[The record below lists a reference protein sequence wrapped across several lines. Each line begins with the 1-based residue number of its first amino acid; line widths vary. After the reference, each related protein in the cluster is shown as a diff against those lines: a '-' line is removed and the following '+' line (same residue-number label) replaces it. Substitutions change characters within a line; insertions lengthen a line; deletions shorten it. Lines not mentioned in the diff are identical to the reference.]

1 MSTLRKKVQEE
12 MVDDKIFTTKS
23 INIILVP
30 SQRYQDSKLLL
41 QNTTVPRNLMG
52 FSNLTDT
59 LTPQNYLS

>member
-1 MSTLRKKVQEE
+1 MSTLRKKVQEK

-41 QNTTVPRNLMG
+41 QNTKVPRNIMG
-52 FSNLTDT
+52 FSNLANT